1 MIWILLAC
9 SILMAFVDYKA
20 ADRLSLRRGWL
31 VTLWSMDALPALS
44 WVFALVVSRDN
55 PTWVSMVML
64 WANWAYMMLVIAR
77 ASLMICVVLWRRV
90 WIRLAG
96 AAVSVAMM
104 VAFVYGVVVTRTDY
118 EVRRVVV
125 SSKRLPKSF
134 DGYRI
139 VQLSDMHLGTM
150 LDPEREVA
158 QIVEICNSLDAD
170 AVAFTGDLVDIRYSE
185 ITPSIAQ
192 QLSRLRSRDGV
203 FSVTGNHDIGVYVR
217 DSVALPP
224 DENIRRLYAEQQR
237 MGWTVLD
244 DRGEYVVRG
253 TDSIAITG
261 IAFSPLLQEH
271 RHSSRIPELDLDGL
285 YAEIPDSIFNVTLSH
300 IPQLWEPV
308 LEGGFADLTLSGHVH
323 AMQLKLPIGR
333 RGLSPSMVKYRR
345 WSGLYE
351 EGERWLYINDGVGC
365 VAYPMRVGARP
376 EITLIELR
384 SAE

>member
-55 PTWVSMVML
+55 PMWVSMVML

-77 ASLMICVVLWRRV
+77 APLMICVVLWRRV

-96 AAVSVAMM
+96 AAVSVAIM

-118 EVRRVVV
+118 EVRHVVV

-158 QIVEICNSLDAD
+158 QIADICNSLDAD

-224 DENIRRLYAEQQR
+224 DENVRRLYAEQQR

-244 DRGEYVVRG
+244 DRSEYVVRG
-253 TDSIAITG
+253 KDSIAITG

-271 RHSSRIPELDLDGL
+271 RHSSRIPELELDGL
-285 YAEIPDSIFNVTLSH
+285 YAAVPDSIFNVTLSH
-300 IPQLWEPV
+300 IPQLWGPI
-308 LEGGFADLTLSGHVH
+308 LDGGFADLTLSGHVH

-365 VAYPMRVGARP
+365 VAYPMRVGAQP

>member
-20 ADRLSLRRGWL
+20 ADRLSMRRGWL

-44 WVFALVVSRDN
+44 WVFALVISRDN

-77 ASLMICVVLWRRV
+77 APLMICVVLWRKV
-90 WIRLAG
+90 WIRLVG
-96 AAVSVAMM
+96 ATVSLVMM
-104 VAFVYGVVVTRTDY
+104 AAFVYGVIVTRTNY
-118 EVRRVVV
+118 EVRRVVI

-185 ITPSIAQ
+185 ITSPIAQ
-192 QLSRLRSRDGV
+192 QLSRLHSRDGV

-217 DSVALPP
+217 DSVALSP

-237 MGWTVLD
+237 MGWNVLD
-244 DRGEYVVRG
+244 DRSEYVVRG

-261 IAFSPLLQEH
+261 VAFSPLLQEH
-271 RHSSRIPELDLDGL
+271 RHSSRIPELNLDRL

-300 IPQLWEPV
+300 IPQLWEPI

>member
-64 WANWAYMMLVIAR
+64 WANWTYMMLVIAR

-158 QIVEICNSLDAD
+158 QIIDICNSLDAD

-224 DENIRRLYAEQQR
+224 DENIRRLYAEQQH

-244 DRGEYVVRG
+244 DRSEYVVRG
-253 TDSIAITG
+253 KDSIAITG

-300 IPQLWEPV
+300 IPQLWGPI
-308 LEGGFADLTLSGHVH
+308 LDGGFADLTLSGHVH
-323 AMQLKLPIGR
+323 AMQLKLPIGW

>member
-77 ASLMICVVLWRRV
+77 APLMICVVLWRRV

-96 AAVSVAMM
+96 AVVSVAMM

-125 SSKRLPKSF
+125 SSERLPKSF

-158 QIVEICNSLDAD
+158 QIVNICNSLDAD

-244 DRGEYVVRG
+244 DRSEYVVRG
-253 TDSIAITG
+253 KDSIAITG